1 MPKRKIRTKPVMSS
15 RSTGKSQ
22 SKGGKIKSSIFK
34 VLLYLGL
41 FLSLLYILYF
51 FFSILSIESR
61 DIIKENSTTDYLL
74 SKQKDNPEKVLIIFE
89 ESYGNDKRIT
99 DVYGYLVNRE
109 KKSDLLI
116 YLPGNVYY
124 GGLEE
129 KFGNEIPVSSFRY
142 AGDFL
147 QKGRGVEYSVWQLSQ
162 LLGFKNSRYIFFTAE
177 STDFVSKHYG
187 DSSESDRSIDKLMT
201 FNKQFSPFKI
211 FTSAFDLSGINKKIY
226 SNMKFYD
233 IQVILEQISN
243 RDKKFSRSVIN
254 MSEEKY
260 LKKGK
265 LGTGEEIN
273 VFNSSEYD
281 KVLNKELQ
289 KVLDRKLENER
300 ARVEVYNGSELSGV
314 AYSIG
319 RKIMNSGCDVV
330 RYGNAPNT
338 IDKTQVYVSN
348 MKDFTNSYLNVVD
361 VLSSGFD
368 LIIGRPEFMT
378 TGDIVV
384 ILGRDI
390 KSIYSF

>member
-51 FFSILSIESR
+51 FFSILSIEST
-61 DIIKENSTTDYLL
+61 DIIKENSTADYLL

-233 IQVILEQISN
+233 IQVTLEQISN

-348 MKDFTNSYLNVVD
+348 MKDFTNSYLTVVD

>member
-51 FFSILSIESR
+51 FFSILSIEST
-61 DIIKENSTTDYLL
+61 DIIKENSTADYLL

-162 LLGFKNSRYIFFTAE
+162 LLGFKNSKYIFFTAE

-233 IQVILEQISN
+233 IQVTLEQISN

-348 MKDFTNSYLNVVD
+348 MKDFTNSYLTVVD

>member
-233 IQVILEQISN
+233 IQVTLEQISN

>member
-51 FFSILSIESR
+51 FFSILSIEST